1 MGSARRP
8 GRKLV
13 LREEAEGKDIVGGAG
28 QRRARLEVGLAGKR
42 RLDREGAGSDD
53 DDVHA
58 WSHPRRSPA
67 GASASKAPL
76 PLTGEPKNSTG
87 YLRDHVM
94 AVKRRHWFAPSTT
107 AASYS
112 SSGISWSA
120 AKISSV
126 GSGVICQTWTSSM
139 SPTVNS

>member
-53 DDVHA
+53 DDAGEDADQQLFVGPGLGEL
-58 WSHPRRSPA
+58 PR
-67 GASASKAPL
+67 
-76 PLTGEPKNSTG
+76 
-87 YLRDHVM
+87 
-94 AVKRRHWFAPSTT
+94 
-107 AASYS
+107 
-112 SSGISWSA
+112 
-120 AKISSV
+120 
-126 GSGVICQTWTSSM
+126 
-139 SPTVNS
+139 